1 MVKVKI
7 KTGGFG
13 LRASVI
19 RSSWIKGPND
29 ADILSLELF
38 INVFGRLKR
47 GMRWNKNLREISICL
62 LFEEMDYS
70 AWHQRTKH

>member
-13 LRASVI
+13 LGVSVI
-19 RSSWIKGPND
+19 RASWNKGPKD

-38 INVFGRLKR
+38 INGVKR
-47 GMRWNKNLREISICL
+47 GMRWKKNPRETSICL

-70 AWHQRTKH
+70 TWQQRSKHQ